1 MFKTILI
8 TGSNQGIGYQLSKY
22 FIKKDFN
29 IILCA
34 RNKKKLIQVEK
45 KLLKLKK
52 KKQKIISYKLDIS
65 SEKQINL
72 FLNKIFKKFKRIDVL
87 INCAGIYGPKGQ
99 FEKLSWN
106 KWKEVIKINLLG
118 SIYLIK
124 KIIPYFKK
132 QKKGNIIQF
141 AGGGAASSFP
151 FFTAYSTSKVAIVR
165 FIENIAIEQKK
176 NNISLNCIAPGP
188 VNTRMLDEVLK
199 AGPDKVGKVFYKKS
213 ILQKKKWRNR
223 F

>member
-34 RNKKKLIQVEK
+34 RNKKKLIEVEK
-45 KLLKLKK
+45 KLSKLKK

-99 FEKLSWN
+99 FEKLSWS
-106 KWKEVIKINLLG
+106 KWKQVIEINLLG

-124 KIIPYFKK
+124 KILPYFKK
-132 QKKGNIIQF
+132 QKKG
-141 AGGGAASSFP
+141 
-151 FFTAYSTSKVAIVR
+151 
-165 FIENIAIEQKK
+165 
-176 NNISLNCIAPGP
+176 
-188 VNTRMLDEVLK
+188 
-199 AGPDKVGKVFYKKS
+199 
-213 ILQKKKWRNR
+213 
-223 F
+223 